1 MIRGS
6 QSADGISRRELLRGA
21 AGLVAAGALSRRTG
35 AAAASGRW
43 SVLETARDNG
53 NRVQPTAAPKRSVDG
68 TAAIRCDPRRTAQT
82 VVGFGGALTESA
94 AYALDKLPAPQRS
107 AVLHAYYDP
116 VSGIGYSLARTPMTS
131 CDFSLSSWSLADR
144 SDDRELRDFSLSPM
158 REHQLP
164 LIRDVRSI
172 AGAARFRLL
181 ASPWSP
187 PAWMKVNGEMPHG
200 GSLRAD
206 CAAAWAG
213 YYVRFVE
220 AMRAERLPVWAL
232 TVQNEPDASQPWES
246 CRYSPL
252 EEAAFVADHLGPALA
267 SAKLHEVRLFGWDH
281 NRDRL
286 FDRAEALLGN
296 PRSAK
301 YLAGLA
307 LHWYGAELFGESRRV
322 LERFPRAQI
331 LFTEGCAEGGPHAGE
346 WEPAE
351 RYARNL
357 IGDFGNGVCG
367 FIDWNIALDTSGGPN
382 HVGNYCHAP
391 VLVDV
396 AAGVAHFQPSFCY
409 IAHFSKF
416 VRPGAKVVSL
426 DNHTALGAIAFANPR
441 HEIVFVV
448 LNTSDGEQSFTL
460 TVGADARACRVPA
473 HAIQTHVVAT

>member
-1 MIRGS
+1 VIRGS
-6 QSADGISRRELLRGA
+6 QSADGISRRALLRGA
-21 AGLVAAGALSRRTG
+21 AGLVAAGALSGRTG
-35 AAAASGRW
+35 AAAASGGW
-43 SVLETARDNG
+43 SVFETARDNG
-53 NRVQPTAAPKRSVDG
+53 NRLQPIAAPKRSVAG

-94 AYALDKLPAPQRS
+94 AYALDKLPGPKRS

-131 CDFSLSSWSLADR
+131 SDFSVSSWSLADTP
-144 SDDRELRDFSLSPM
+144 DDRELHDFSLAPM

-164 LIRDVRSI
+164 LVRDVCSI
-172 AGAARFRLL
+172 AGEARFKLL

-187 PAWMKVNGEMPHG
+187 PAWMKTNGEMLHG

-206 CAAAWAG
+206 CASAWAR

-220 AMRAERLPVWAL
+220 ALRAERLPVWAL
-232 TVQNEPDASQPWES
+232 TVQNEPDATQPWES
-246 CRYSPL
+246 CRYSPI
-252 EEAAFVADHLGPALA
+252 EEAAFIADHLGPALMA
-267 SAKLHEVRLFGWDH
+267 AKLRDVRLFGWDH

-286 FDRAEALLGN
+286 FERAEALLGD
-296 PRSAK
+296 PHSAK

-307 LHWYGAELFGESRRV
+307 LHWYGEELFGESRRV
-322 LERFPRAQI
+322 LERFPRTQI

-357 IGDFGNGVCG
+357 IGDFANGVCG
-367 FIDWNIALDTSGGPN
+367 FIDWNIALDTRGGPN

-391 VLVDV
+391 VLVDT
-396 AAGVAHFQPSFCY
+396 AAGVARFQPSFYY

-416 VRPGAKVVSL
+416 VRPGAKVALV
-426 DNHTALGAIAFANPR
+426 DNETPLRAIAFANPQR
-441 HEIVFVV
+441 EIVFVA
-448 LNTSDGEQSFTL
+448 LNTSDSDQAFTL
-460 TVGADARACRVPA
+460 AVGADTRACRVPA
-473 HAIQTHVVAT
+473 RAIQTHFIRI